1 MQRLLMQEERMS
13 DITQRDIEELRRLA
27 EDGRKLTLP
36 GSQFFI
42 LWGLVIAAASFATY
56 AVLRQWLD
64 LPIHY
69 IWIGTLALAWL
80 GSFVLGFSMRHDPR
94 GHVLVN
100 RMTGAIW
107 IANGIGITVVFIGLL
122 ASGAAGGNVMVPVA
136 FAASGTAFAVMGAL
150 ARLRWLYV
158 AALGLWASAIAACFL
173 LRTPEVALLSAGA
186 ALVFCVGPGMLL
198 ARHAR
203 RA

>member
-1 MQRLLMQEERMS
+1 MS

-42 LWGLVIAAASFATY
+42 LWGLVITAASLATY
-56 AVLRQWLD
+56 AVFRQWVD

-69 IWIGTLALAWL
+69 IWIAALSLAWL
-80 GSFVLGFSMRHDPR
+80 GSIVMGFAMRNDPR
-94 GHVLVN
+94 GFALVN

-107 IANGIGITVVFIGLL
+107 IANGIGITVVFVGLL
-122 ASGAAGGNVMVPVA
+122 ASGAAGGNVMVPIA
-136 FAASGTAFAVMGAL
+136 FASSGAAFAIMGAL
-150 ARLRWLYV
+150 SRIRWLYGV
-158 AALGLWASAIAACFL
+158 ALGMWAASIGAFYL
-173 LRTPEVALLSAGA
+173 LRTPELALLSAGA
-186 ALVFCVGPGMLL
+186 AFVLCVGPGLLL